1 MSESTLEVKNTC
13 NKNSA
18 LILGGGGAR
27 AAYQV
32 GVLKAIAE
40 MVPDN
45 CGNPFPIICGTSAGS
60 INTVALASNASN
72 FHEGIRKITGVWSNF
87 ELHHV
92 FYCDAKNLFKR
103 ILHWAWANLGP
114 GDRHKGPGS
123 ILDNRPLRKLL
134 GQYIDFNNIDKSIQ
148 NGELH
153 AYCLTACS
161 YTSGESTTFFDGVP
175 EISDWIRTHREGV
188 REKMSID
195 HLMASSAIPVIFPSV
210 RLRDEHFGDGSMRQT
225 SPISPALHLG
235 AKKILIIGLRME
247 KELGSQE
254 PPQFRPSLGQISG
267 YVLDT
272 LFLNSL
278 QSDIERM
285 ERMNRTLQE
294 TDSNN
299 SDKLK
304 VIDHFVIGPS
314 EDIANIAMKHYLEL
328 PKSFRIALK
337 FIGMSKANSRRF
349 ISYLMFTKTFCQEL
363 IDLGYKDAMNQKQ
376 ELADFLEKKIC
387 PLKRPCL
394 LLKCCS
400 ITTLRHIRA

>member
-1 MSESTLEVKNTC
+1 MTTSDSPKLR
-13 NKNSA
+13 SA

-32 GVLKAIAE
+32 GVLKAVAE
-40 MVPDN
+40 LVPQGSN
-45 CGNPFPIICGTSAGS
+45 NPFPIVCGTSAGS
-60 INTVALASNASN
+60 INTVALASNASD
-72 FHEGIRKITGVWSNF
+72 FHLGVERITQVWSNF

-92 FYCDAKNLFKR
+92 FYADAKNLLKR
-103 ILHWAWANLGP
+103 ITSWVWSNIGP
-114 GDRHKGPGS
+114 GNWDKGPS
-123 ILDNRPLRKLL
+123 SLLDNQPLRELL
-134 GQYIDFNNIDKSIQ
+134 NQYISFEKIDNSIR
-148 NGELH
+148 NGDLH
-153 AYCLTACS
+153 GYCLTACS
-161 YTSGESTTFFDGVP
+161 YDTGESTTFYDGDKSI
-175 EISDWIRTHREGV
+175 EDWRRTHREGI
-188 REKMSID
+188 RTKMSIE

-210 RLRDEHFGDGSMRQT
+210 ELKDEHFGDGSMRQT

-376 ELADFLEKKIC
+376 ELADFLEK
-387 PLKRPCL
+387 
-394 LLKCCS
+394 
-400 ITTLRHIRA
+400 

>member
-1 MSESTLEVKNTC
+1 MADLTTDKHC
-13 NKNSA
+13 NKSSA
-18 LILGGGGAR
+18 LLLGGGGAR

-40 MVPDN
+40 MVPED
-45 CGNPFPIICGTSAGS
+45 CPNPFPIICGTSAGS

-72 FHEGIRKITGVWSNF
+72 FHHGVTRLLGVWANF

-92 FYCDAKNLFKR
+92 FYVDAKNLFKR
-103 ILHWAWANLGP
+103 IGSWAWSNLGP
-114 GDRHKGPGS
+114 GDRHKGPSS
-123 ILDNRPLRKLL
+123 ILDNQPLRKLL
-134 GQYIDFNNIDKSIQ
+134 NEYIDFDNIDKSIS

-161 YTSGESTTFFDGVP
+161 YTSGESTTFYDGADD
-175 EISDWIRTHREGV
+175 ITDWRRTHREGK

-210 RLRDEHFGDGSMRQT
+210 KLGDEHFGDGSMRQI

-247 KELGSQE
+247 KKLGLLA
-254 PPQFRPSLGQISG
+254 PPKHRPSLGQISG

-285 ERMNRTLQE
+285 ERMNRTLLE
-294 TDSNN
+294 TDSDNGDN
-299 SDKLK
+299 LR
-304 VIDHFVIGPS
+304 VIDHFVISPS
-314 EDIANIAMKHYLEL
+314 EDIANIAMKHFLEL
-328 PKSFRIALK
+328 PKSFRVALK
-337 FIGMSKANSRRF
+337 FLGMAKANSRRF
-349 ISYLMFTKTFCQEL
+349 ISYLMFTKSFCQEL
-363 IDLGYKDAMNQKQ
+363 IDLGYKDAVDQKQ
-376 ELADFLEKKIC
+376 ALIDFLEK
-387 PLKRPCL
+387 
-394 LLKCCS
+394 
-400 ITTLRHIRA
+400 